1 VLTLKYEVAYIS
13 KSGNTATLAEAI
25 AEMLPN
31 ESVHLTDLAYGEA
44 AEDADVYLLG
54 FGINRGAVPLKIMD
68 SMELAEGKTILLFIT
83 CGVEPTAEYQ
93 ASVERTVLPFL
104 PDDCDYRGM
113 FLCPG
118 QFPDEVV
125 RYLREVLQRQP
136 DNAQAQSLLTQYEK
150 TCGHPNNSDIEHL
163 RVFLSDNLTE

>member
-1 VLTLKYEVAYIS
+1 
-13 KSGNTATLAEAI
+13 
-25 AEMLPN
+25 
-31 ESVHLTDLAYGEA
+31 
-44 AEDADVYLLG
+44 
-54 FGINRGAVPLKIMD
+54 
-68 SMELAEGKTILLFIT
+68 
-83 CGVEPTAEYQ
+83 
-93 ASVERTVLPFL
+93 
-104 PDDCDYRGM
+104 M